1 MLKESGSKK
10 VEEIAG
16 NSIPETWK
24 ETEKTGTNGATMGTN
39 SQSRQL
45 SEDNETVIN
54 PLAPRTSGES
64 SSNEETGDQPKRE
77 QSKAAHSF
85 HDNIIDSQ
93 EFDEGIKNLCSS
105 YLFGT
110 TTVLHDMELRKM
122 NMFP

>member
-24 ETEKTGTNGATMGTN
+24 ETEKTGTNGATMGTK

-45 SEDNETVIN
+45 SEDNETA
-54 PLAPRTSGES
+54 LAPRTSGES

>member
-24 ETEKTGTNGATMGTN
+24 ETEKTGTNGATVGTN

-85 HDNIIDSQ
+85 Q